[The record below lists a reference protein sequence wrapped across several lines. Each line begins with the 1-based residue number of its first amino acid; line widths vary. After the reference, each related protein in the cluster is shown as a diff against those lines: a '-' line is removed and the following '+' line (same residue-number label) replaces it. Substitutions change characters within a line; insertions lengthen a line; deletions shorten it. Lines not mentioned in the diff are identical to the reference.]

1 MKKNL
6 HLFLFLAVVAA
17 ISGLLIGYVNSIVDP
32 LIKANDVKAENQNLA
47 KIFPDSTFTELTYD
61 KSDGTVLKVY
71 RAEGA
76 GYVVKATAVGY
87 NASDPLIV
95 LIGFDNE
102 GQTVAVIPLQMQETN
117 GYGSRCFEENN
128 IADLYLGRALNE
140 DVGLLSGATLTSQAM
155 KTAIQAAQAAI
166 KEAS

>member
-71 RAEGA
+71 RAEDA

-95 LIGFDNE
+95 LIGFDND

-117 GYGSRCFEENN
+117 GYG
-128 IADLYLGRALNE
+128 
-140 DVGLLSGATLTSQAM
+140 
-155 KTAIQAAQAAI
+155 
-166 KEAS
+166 